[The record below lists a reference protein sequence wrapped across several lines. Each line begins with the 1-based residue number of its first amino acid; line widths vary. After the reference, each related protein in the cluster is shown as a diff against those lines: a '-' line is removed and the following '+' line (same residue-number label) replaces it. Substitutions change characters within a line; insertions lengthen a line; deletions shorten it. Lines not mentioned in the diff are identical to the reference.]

1 MQETKSRWIAALK
14 AERER
19 RIARRARI
27 EAKGLQAIELELCRE
42 SLVHWMR
49 NWVWTFDPR
58 ELEMPMRPFL
68 MFPRQEEAARW
79 IEEAVEKQDG
89 RRILDKSRDTGVSV
103 LIAAFGV
110 HGLFFREGFSAGY
123 TSHKE
128 KWVDAIGDPDSL
140 FEKMRIVIRELPPW
154 MLPENWRMAT
164 MAPKFR
170 IINPATNSSLTGEVG
185 EAIGRGGRKTVYFVD
200 EAAQFG
206 DGATLSASLAG
217 TTEARID
224 VSTPGDD
231 GCTFNLDRLS
241 GNFPTFTISWR
252 DDPRRSEEWAAWKK
266 STLASSPGVW
276 EREFD
281 LSYATGSEQVT
292 IPSEWVRAA
301 IDFPIPA
308 ADDDEAVEVAG
319 LDVAVSTDAKANES
333 VLAIRR
339 SRRILP
345 LIAWKEPSEGTYDRL
360 VQEVSHRPKWRVV
373 SLNIDADGCAE
384 GVLVLLR
391 KGGLVSGG
399 EAVAVN
405 MVRGASKAP
414 SWERWADGKSS
425 EEKFHN
431 FRACLWWRAREA
443 FRKTYEVVAHGAS
456 HHWSAC
462 VSIPNDPILIAQLS
476 QPKYFRREGRILIE
490 SKDDM
495 RRRGIASPDRADAAI
510 YCLDEPKAGLFGENR
525 RTRTQEVLQELP
537 VGVFAAERADRWDL
551 SRELR

>member
-1 MQETKSRWIAALK
+1 
-14 AERER
+14 
-19 RIARRARI
+19 
-27 EAKGLQAIELELCRE
+27 
-42 SLVHWMR
+42 MR

-414 SWERWADGKSS
+414 SW
-425 EEKFHN
+425 
-431 FRACLWWRAREA
+431 
-443 FRKTYEVVAHGAS
+443 
-456 HHWSAC
+456 
-462 VSIPNDPILIAQLS
+462 
-476 QPKYFRREGRILIE
+476 
-490 SKDDM
+490 
-495 RRRGIASPDRADAAI
+495 
-510 YCLDEPKAGLFGENR
+510 
-525 RTRTQEVLQELP
+525 
-537 VGVFAAERADRWDL
+537 
-551 SRELR
+551 